1 MSNVAVIA
9 EFHPYHNGH
18 HYLFEEA
25 MSLSHA
31 DHAIALMSGNFLQR
45 GSIALWDKYTRAEM
59 AVADGFDL
67 CLELPFVYA
76 TGSAGDFADGAVAIL
91 KNLHAI
97 NYLAF
102 GVEQA
107 EPEVFEQVAEVLTK
121 EPENY
126 QLALKQA
133 LKTGV
138 SYPKARQTAI
148 AAICGDSA
156 AALLKTPNNTLALSY
171 LCAIRKLQADI
182 KPIFIKRI
190 SNDYHDTDLQAQIS
204 SATAIRTALTEGT
217 DVSALAS
224 QVPPT
229 TYLRMNAPDHTYLS
243 DAMLTPFVQA
253 CRISKPDLSDI
264 CDISPALADKLQH
277 APYPI
282 DYETLVEQL
291 KTKDITRSRIARALL
306 HLLLGY
312 TESDR
317 QKFIESGYAYYAN
330 ILALKKDSSGLIRRL
345 HEASEIPV
353 ITKKA
358 DFDSVLSAYP
368 ATLAG
373 PAHTMWQYDLRATEL
388 YNCIYYNH
396 YGVTLPNDYTRKL
409 PVL

>member
-1 MSNVAVIA
+1 
-9 EFHPYHNGH
+9 
-18 HYLFEEA
+18 

-97 NYLAF
+97 DYLAF

-107 EPEVFEQVAEVLTK
+107 EAEVFEQVAEILTK

-133 LKTGV
+133 LKTGA

-204 SATAIRTALTEGT
+204 SATAIRTALATGS
-217 DVSALAS
+217 DVSVLAA
-224 QVPPT
+224 QVPTT
-229 TYLRMNAPDHTYLS
+229 TYSRMGAPTHTYLS

-253 CRISKPDLSDI
+253 CRLREPDLSDI

-330 ILALKKDSSGLIRRL
+330 ILALKKDSSGLIRLL